1 MTIKIKGHDDFIRDA
16 YSGAV
21 INTNKDEFTKYK
33 ERRKLAKEKE
43 QKFESLS
50 QKVERLEKLV
60 HELTRQHKD

>member
-1 MTIKIKGHDDFIRDA
+1 MTIKIKGHEDFIRDA

-21 INTNKDEFTKYK
+21 INTNKQEYIKYK
-33 ERRKLAKEKE
+33 ERRRLAKEKE

>member
-1 MTIKIKGHDDFIRDA
+1 MTIKIKGHEDFIRDA

-21 INTNKDEFTKYK
+21 INTNKQEYIKYK
-33 ERRKLAKEKE
+33 ERRRLAKEKE
-43 QKFESLS
+43 QQFESLS

>member
-1 MTIKIKGHDDFIRDA
+1 MTIKIKGHEDFIRDA

-21 INTNKDEFTKYK
+21 INTNKQEYIKYK

>member
-1 MTIKIKGHDDFIRDA
+1 MDIKIKGHNDFIRDA
-16 YSGAV
+16 NSGAV

-43 QKFESLS
+43 QEFKSLT

-60 HELTRQHKD
+60 NEITRQHTD

>member
-1 MTIKIKGHDDFIRDA
+1 MTIKIKGHEDFIRDA

-21 INTNKDEFTKYK
+21 INTNKQEYIKYK
-33 ERRKLAKEKE
+33 ERRRLAKEKE

-60 HELTRQHKD
+60 HELTR

>member
-1 MTIKIKGHDDFIRDA
+1 MTIKIKGHEDFIRDA

-21 INTNKDEFTKYK
+21 INTNKQEYIKYK
-33 ERRKLAKEKE
+33 ERRRLAKEKE

-60 HELTRQHKD
+60 HELTRQHTD